1 LTQGE
6 KEAMQMDKSRKDKIM
21 KNIEK
26 ELKKELSDIEKKE
39 KELEELYKS
48 NKVSRN

>member
-1 LTQGE
+1 
-6 KEAMQMDKSRKDKIM
+6 MDKSRKDKIM